1 MTVQRGANISDM
13 QARMAASYVPR
24 RGEAPIIATGTPA
37 ITDPTTGDTLPGGLF
52 YPGDRN
58 LHTVVVQGTFTAT
71 LSVQGSQD
79 NENFQTL
86 IPDASPAGA
95 ETSGAISAPGVF
107 VYRGNYKSLR
117 INCSAYT
124 SGTATALIES
134 TRQ

>member
-24 RGEAPIIATGTPA
+24 RGEAAVSATGSPT
-37 ITDPTTGDTLPGGLF
+37 ITDPATGDTLPGGLF

-79 NENFQTL
+79 NETFQTL
-86 IPDASPAGA
+86 IPDATPAGTQ
-95 ETSGAISAPGVF
+95 TSGAISAAGIF
-107 VYRGNYKSLR
+107 TYRGNYKSLR
-117 INCSAYT
+117 VNCSAYT